1 MELLN
6 KFSIVFSSIV
16 IEALPFI
23 LIGAVLAS
31 FMQVYISNNIFNKII
46 SKNKLLGS
54 IEAGIIGV
62 FLPVCECA
70 TVPIT
75 KGLLNKK
82 VPLNVAITYML
93 AAPIV
98 NPLVILSTYYAFD
111 GNIKVVLLRVG
122 VGFSIAV
129 IAGLLM
135 LCLSGE
141 NNIFIDNGEGEL
153 QGKCLCGC
161 SEIDDNSSKLI
172 RLLKHTSLE
181 FYEIG
186 KYFIVGATLAA
197 IFQTFVPR
205 DIIFYFENS
214 AVLSIIILMA
224 FSFLIS
230 LCSEADAFV
239 ASTFMNRFS
248 LGSITGF
255 LIIGPMID
263 LKNTIMLFS
272 IFKNSSSPVLSYAFK
287 LLFVVFSL
295 CFIASALIF

>member
-1 MELLN
+1 MEPLN

-54 IEAGIIGV
+54 IQAGIIGV

-122 VGFSIAV
+122 VGFFIAV

-141 NNIFIDNGEGEL
+141 NNIFIDNGEREL

-161 SEIDDNSSKLI
+161 SEIDDNSSKPI

-186 KYFIVGATLAA
+186 KYFIVGATLAS

-272 IFKNSSSPVLSYAFK
+272 IFKKSFVIK

-295 CFIASALIF
+295 CFIASALIS

>member
-1 MELLN
+1 MEPLN

-54 IEAGIIGV
+54 IQAGIIGV

-122 VGFSIAV
+122 VGFFIAV

-141 NNIFIDNGEGEL
+141 NNIFIDNGEGDL

-161 SEIDDNSSKLI
+161 SEIDDNSSKPI

-186 KYFIVGATLAA
+186 KYFIVGATLASV
-197 IFQTFVPR
+197 FQTFVPR

-272 IFKNSSSPVLSYAFK
+272 IFKKSFVIK

>member
-1 MELLN
+1 MEPLN

-54 IEAGIIGV
+54 IQAGIIGV

-75 KGLLNKK
+75 KGLLNKN

-122 VGFSIAV
+122 VGFFIAV

-161 SEIDDNSSKLI
+161 SEIDDNSSKPI

-186 KYFIVGATLAA
+186 KYFIVGATLAS

-272 IFKNSSSPVLSYAFK
+272 IFKKSFVIK

>member
-1 MELLN
+1 MEPLN

-54 IEAGIIGV
+54 IQAGIIGV

-93 AAPIV
+93 AALIV

-122 VGFSIAV
+122 VGFFIAV

-161 SEIDDNSSKLI
+161 SEIDDNSSKPI

-186 KYFIVGATLAA
+186 KYFIVGATLAS

-272 IFKNSSSPVLSYAFK
+272 IFKKSFVIK

>member
-1 MELLN
+1 MEPLN

-54 IEAGIIGV
+54 IQAGIIGV

-122 VGFSIAV
+122 VGFFIAV

-161 SEIDDNSSKLI
+161 SEIDDNSSKPI

-186 KYFIVGATLAA
+186 KYFIVGATLAS

-272 IFKNSSSPVLSYAFK
+272 IFKKSFVIK

>member
-54 IEAGIIGV
+54 IQAGIIGV

-122 VGFSIAV
+122 IGFSIAV

-161 SEIDDNSSKLI
+161 SEIDDNSSKPI
-172 RLLKHTSLE
+172 
-181 FYEIG
+181 
-186 KYFIVGATLAA
+186 
-197 IFQTFVPR
+197 
-205 DIIFYFENS
+205 
-214 AVLSIIILMA
+214 
-224 FSFLIS
+224 
-230 LCSEADAFV
+230 
-239 ASTFMNRFS
+239 
-248 LGSITGF
+248 
-255 LIIGPMID
+255 
-263 LKNTIMLFS
+263 
-272 IFKNSSSPVLSYAFK
+272 K
-287 LLFVVFSL
+287 L
-295 CFIASALIF
+295 

>member
-54 IEAGIIGV
+54 IQAGIIGV

-111 GNIKVVLLRVG
+111 GNIKVVLSRVG
-122 VGFSIAV
+122 IGFSIAV

-272 IFKNSSSPVLSYAFK
+272 IFKKSFVIK

>member
-1 MELLN
+1 M
-6 KFSIVFSSIV
+6 
-16 IEALPFI
+16 
-23 LIGAVLAS
+23 
-31 FMQVYISNNIFNKII
+31 
-46 SKNKLLGS
+46 
-54 IEAGIIGV
+54 
-62 FLPVCECA
+62 
-70 TVPIT
+70 PIT

-122 VGFSIAV
+122 IGFSIAV

-141 NNIFIDNGEGEL
+141 NNIFIDNG
-153 QGKCLCGC
+153 GC

-272 IFKNSSSPVLSYAFK
+272 IFKKSFVVK

>member
-1 MELLN
+1 MDLLN
-6 KFSIVFSSIV
+6 KFSIIFSSIV

-23 LIGAVLAS
+23 LIGAVLSS
-31 FMQVYISNNIFNKII
+31 FMQVYISNNIFNRII

-54 IEAGIIGV
+54 IEAGVIGV
-62 FLPVCECA
+62 LLPVCECA

-75 KGLLNKK
+75 KGLLSKN
-82 VPLNVAITYML
+82 VPMNVAITYML

-122 VGFSIAV
+122 IGFIVAV
-129 IAGLLM
+129 IAGLIM
-135 LCLSGE
+135 LCLSEE
-141 NNIFIDNGEGEL
+141 NNILREDKTWDLDGR
-153 QGKCLCGC
+153 CLCGC
-161 SEIDDNSSKLI
+161 SEIDYDSSKPI
-172 RLLKHTSLE
+172 RLLKHTSIE
-181 FYEIG
+181 FFEIG
-186 KYFIVGATLAA
+186 KYFIIGATLAA
-197 IFQTFVPR
+197 LFQTFIPR
-205 DIIFYFENS
+205 ESIFYFENS
-214 AVLSIIILMA
+214 AVLSIIMLMG

-272 IFKNSSSPVLSYAFK
+272 IFKKSFVIK

-295 CFIASALIF
+295 CFIASALVF

>member
-1 MELLN
+1 MEPLN

-54 IEAGIIGV
+54 IQAGIIGV

-111 GNIKVVLLRVG
+111 GTIKVVLLRVG
-122 VGFSIAV
+122 VGFLIAV

-161 SEIDDNSSKLI
+161 SEIDDNSSKPI

-186 KYFIVGATLAA
+186 KYFIVGATLAS

-272 IFKNSSSPVLSYAFK
+272 IFKKSFVIK

>member
-1 MELLN
+1 MDTLN
-6 KFSIVFSSIV
+6 KFSIVFSSTV

-23 LIGAVLAS
+23 LIGAVLSS

-46 SKNKLLGS
+46 SKNKLIGS
-54 IEAGIIGV
+54 MQAGIIGV
-62 FLPVCECA
+62 LLPVCECA

-75 KGLLNKK
+75 KGLLSKN

-111 GNIKVVLLRVG
+111 GNIKVVVLRVV
-122 VGFSIAV
+122 VGFIIAV
-129 IAGLLM
+129 LAGLVM
-135 LCLSGE
+135 FYLSEG
-141 NNIFIDNGEGEL
+141 NNIFKEETESDLNR
-153 QGKCLCGC
+153 KCLCGC
-161 SEIDDNSSKLI
+161 SEIDDKSSKPI
-172 RLLKHTSLE
+172 RLLKHTALE

-186 KYFIVGATLAA
+186 KYFIIGATLAA
-197 IFQTFVPR
+197 VFQTF
-205 DIIFYFENS
+205 ISKESIFYFENN
-214 AVLSIIILMA
+214 AVLSIIMLMM

-255 LIIGPMID
+255 LIIGPMAD

-272 IFKNSSSPVLSYAFK
+272 VFKKSFVIK

>member
-1 MELLN
+1 MEPLN

-23 LIGAVLAS
+23 LIGVVLSS

-54 IEAGIIGV
+54 IQAGIIGV

-122 VGFSIAV
+122 VGFFIAV

-186 KYFIVGATLAA
+186 KYFIVGATLAS

-272 IFKNSSSPVLSYAFK
+272 IFKKSFVIK

>member
-54 IEAGIIGV
+54 IQAGIIGV

-93 AAPIV
+93 SAPIV

-122 VGFSIAV
+122 VCFSIAV

-272 IFKNSSSPVLSYAFK
+272 IFKKSFVIK

>member
-54 IEAGIIGV
+54 IQAGIIGV

-75 KGLLNKK
+75 KGLLNKN

-111 GNIKVVLLRVG
+111 GNIKVVLLRVC

-272 IFKNSSSPVLSYAFK
+272 IFKKSFVIK

>member
-6 KFSIVFSSIV
+6 KFSIIFSSIV

-23 LIGAVLAS
+23 LIGAVLSS

-54 IEAGIIGV
+54 IQAGIIGV

-75 KGLLNKK
+75 KGLLGKN
-82 VPLNVAITYML
+82 VPINVAITYML

-122 VGFSIAV
+122 IGFGVAV
-129 IAGLLM
+129 IAGLIM
-135 LCLSGE
+135 LCLSEG
-141 NNIFIDNGEGEL
+141 NNILREDKVLDLEGR
-153 QGKCLCGC
+153 CLCGC
-161 SEIDDNSSKLI
+161 SEIDDDSSKPI
-172 RLLKHTSLE
+172 RLLKHTSIE

-186 KYFIVGATLAA
+186 KYFIIGATLASL
-197 IFQTFVPR
+197 FQTFVPR
-205 DIIFYFENS
+205 ESIFYFENS
-214 AVLSIIILMA
+214 TVLSIIILMV

-272 IFKNSSSPVLSYAFK
+272 VFKKSFVIK

-295 CFIASALIF
+295 CFIASALVF

>member
-1 MELLN
+1 MEPLN
-6 KFSIVFSSIV
+6 KFSIVFSSVV

-54 IEAGIIGV
+54 IQAGIIGV

-122 VGFSIAV
+122 VGFFIAV

-161 SEIDDNSSKLI
+161 SEIDDNSSKPI

-186 KYFIVGATLAA
+186 KYFIVGATLAS

-272 IFKNSSSPVLSYAFK
+272 IFKKSFVIK

>member
-1 MELLN
+1 MISMEPLN

-54 IEAGIIGV
+54 IQAGIIGV

-111 GNIKVVLLRVG
+111 GTIKVVLLRVG
-122 VGFSIAV
+122 VGFLIAV

-161 SEIDDNSSKLI
+161 SEIDDNSSKPI

-186 KYFIVGATLAA
+186 KYFIVGATLAS

-272 IFKNSSSPVLSYAFK
+272 IFKKSFVIK

>member
-1 MELLN
+1 MEPLN

-54 IEAGIIGV
+54 IQAGIIGV

-75 KGLLNKK
+75 KGLLKKK

-93 AAPIV
+93 AGPIV

-122 VGFSIAV
+122 VGFFIAV

-135 LCLSGE
+135 ICLSGE

-161 SEIDDNSSKLI
+161 SEIDDNSSKPI

-186 KYFIVGATLAA
+186 KYFIVGATLAS

-272 IFKNSSSPVLSYAFK
+272 IFKKSFVIK

>member
-1 MELLN
+1 MEFLN
-6 KFSIVFSSIV
+6 KFSIIFSSIV

-23 LIGAVLAS
+23 LIGAVLSS
-31 FMQVYISNNIFNKII
+31 FMQVYFSTDLFNKII
-46 SKNKLLGS
+46 SRNKVIGS
-54 IEAGIIGV
+54 LQAGIIGF
-62 FLPVCECA
+62 FLPICECA

-75 KGLLNKK
+75 KGLISKR
-82 VPLNVAITYML
+82 VPINVAITYML

-98 NPLVILSTYYAFD
+98 NPLVILSTYYAFH

-122 VGFSIAV
+122 IGLIISV
-129 IAGLLM
+129 IAGILM
-135 LCLSGE
+135 LYLSGE
-141 NNIFIDNGEGEL
+141 GNILKDGTSFQEGN
-153 QGKCLCGC
+153 CLCGC
-161 SEIDDNSSKLI
+161 SEIDDISKKPI
-172 RLLKHTSLE
+172 RLLKHTSIE

-186 KYFIVGATLAA
+186 KYFIVGATLASL
-197 IFQTFVPR
+197 FQMVIPR
-205 DIIFYFENS
+205 ESIFYFENS
-214 AVLSIIILMA
+214 TILSIIMLMV

-248 LGSITGF
+248 LGAITGF

-272 IFKNSSSPVLSYAFK
+272 VFKKSFVIK

-295 CFIASALIF
+295 CFIASCLIV

>member
-1 MELLN
+1 MEPLN

-54 IEAGIIGV
+54 IQAGIIGV

-122 VGFSIAV
+122 VGFFIAV

-161 SEIDDNSSKLI
+161 SEIDDNSSKPI

-186 KYFIVGATLAA
+186 KYFIVGATLAS
-197 IFQTFVPR
+197 IFQTFIPR

-272 IFKNSSSPVLSYAFK
+272 IFKKSFVIK

>member
-1 MELLN
+1 MEILN
-6 KFSIVFSSIV
+6 KFSIVFSSTV

-23 LIGAVLAS
+23 LIGAVLSS

-46 SKNKLLGS
+46 SKNKLIGS
-54 IEAGIIGV
+54 MQAGLIGV
-62 FLPVCECA
+62 ILPVCECA

-75 KGLLNKK
+75 RGLLSKN

-111 GNIKVVLLRVG
+111 GNIKVVVLRV
-122 VGFSIAV
+122 VIGFIVAV
-129 IAGLLM
+129 LTGLIM
-135 LCLSGE
+135 LSLGE
-141 NNIFIDNGEGEL
+141 GNNIFKEGNDANL
-153 QGKCLCGC
+153 DKKCICGC
-161 SEIDDNSSKLI
+161 SEIDDNYSKPI
-172 RLLKHTSLE
+172 RLFKHTALE

-186 KYFIVGATLAA
+186 KYFIIGAALAA
-197 IFQTFVPR
+197 VFQTFIPKES
-205 DIIFYFENS
+205 IFYFENN
-214 AVLSIIILMA
+214 AVLSIIMLMM

-255 LIIGPMID
+255 LIIGPMAD

-272 IFKNSSSPVLSYAFK
+272 VFKKSFVIK

>member
-6 KFSIVFSSIV
+6 KFSIIFSSIV

-23 LIGAVLAS
+23 LIGAVLSS

-54 IEAGIIGV
+54 IQAGVIGV

-75 KGLLNKK
+75 KGLLGKN
-82 VPLNVAITYML
+82 VPINVAITYML

-122 VGFSIAV
+122 IGFGVAV

-135 LCLSGE
+135 LCLSEG
-141 NNIFIDNGEGEL
+141 NNILREDNVLDLEGR
-153 QGKCLCGC
+153 CLCGC
-161 SEIDDNSSKLI
+161 SEIDEDSSKPI
-172 RLLKHTSLE
+172 RLLKHTSIE

-186 KYFIVGATLAA
+186 KYFIIGATLAA
-197 IFQTFVPR
+197 LFQTFVPR
-205 DIIFYFENS
+205 ESIFYFENS
-214 AVLSIIILMA
+214 TVLSIIILMI

-255 LIIGPMID
+255 LIIGPMVD

-272 IFKNSSSPVLSYAFK
+272 VFKKSFVIK

-295 CFIASALIF
+295 CFIASALVF

>member
-161 SEIDDNSSKLI
+161 SEIDDNSSKPI

-263 LKNTIMLFS
+263 CLLYTSPSPRDPLESRMP
-272 IFKNSSSPVLSYAFK
+272 SSA
-287 LLFVVFSL
+287 
-295 CFIASALIF
+295 

>member
-1 MELLN
+1 MEHLN

-54 IEAGIIGV
+54 IQAGIIGV

-111 GNIKVVLLRVG
+111 GNIKIVLLRVG
-122 VGFSIAV
+122 VGFFIAV

-161 SEIDDNSSKLI
+161 SEIDDNSSKPI

-186 KYFIVGATLAA
+186 KYFIVGATLAS

-272 IFKNSSSPVLSYAFK
+272 IFKKSFVIK

>member
-54 IEAGIIGV
+54 IQAGIIGV

-75 KGLLNKK
+75 KGLLNKN

-141 NNIFIDNGEGEL
+141 NNIFIDNDEGEL

-161 SEIDDNSSKLI
+161 SEIDDNSSKPI
-172 RLLKHTSLE
+172 KLLKHTSLE

-272 IFKNSSSPVLSYAFK
+272 IFKKSFVIK

>member
-1 MELLN
+1 MEHLN

-54 IEAGIIGV
+54 IQAGIIGV

-122 VGFSIAV
+122 VGFFIAV

-161 SEIDDNSSKLI
+161 SEIDDNSSKPI

-186 KYFIVGATLAA
+186 KYFIVGATLAS

-272 IFKNSSSPVLSYAFK
+272 IFKKSFVIK

>member
-54 IEAGIIGV
+54 IQAGIIGV

-141 NNIFIDNGEGEL
+141 NNIFIDNSEGEL

-161 SEIDDNSSKLI
+161 SEIDDNSSKPI

-186 KYFIVGATLAA
+186 KYFIVGATLAT

-272 IFKNSSSPVLSYAFK
+272 IFKKSFVIK

-295 CFIASALIF
+295 CFIASALIS

>member
-161 SEIDDNSSKLI
+161 SEIDDNSSKPI

-186 KYFIVGATLAA
+186 KYFIVGATLAT

-272 IFKNSSSPVLSYAFK
+272 IFKKSFVIK

>member
-1 MELLN
+1 MEPLN

-54 IEAGIIGV
+54 IQAGIIGV

-122 VGFSIAV
+122 VGFFIAV

-141 NNIFIDNGEGEL
+141 NNIFIDNGDGEL

-161 SEIDDNSSKLI
+161 SEIDDNSSKPI

-186 KYFIVGATLAA
+186 KYFIVGATLAS

-239 ASTFMNRFS
+239 ASTFINRFS

-272 IFKNSSSPVLSYAFK
+272 IFKKSFVIK

>member
-54 IEAGIIGV
+54 IQAGIIGV

-111 GNIKVVLLRVG
+111 GNIKVVLFRVG

-272 IFKNSSSPVLSYAFK
+272 IFKKSFVIK

>member
-1 MELLN
+1 MEPLN

-54 IEAGIIGV
+54 IQAGIIGV

-75 KGLLNKK
+75 NGLLKKK

-122 VGFSIAV
+122 VGFFIAV

-161 SEIDDNSSKLI
+161 SEIDDNSSKPI

-186 KYFIVGATLAA
+186 KYFIVGATLAS

-272 IFKNSSSPVLSYAFK
+272 IFKKSFVIK

>member
-1 MELLN
+1 MEPLN

-54 IEAGIIGV
+54 IQAGIIGV

-122 VGFSIAV
+122 IGFFIAV
-129 IAGLLM
+129 IVGLLM

-161 SEIDDNSSKLI
+161 SEINDNSIKPI

-186 KYFIVGATLAA
+186 KYFIVGATLAS

-272 IFKNSSSPVLSYAFK
+272 IFKKSFVIK

>member
-54 IEAGIIGV
+54 IQAGIIGV

-161 SEIDDNSSKLI
+161 SEIDDNSSKPI

-186 KYFIVGATLAA
+186 KYFIVGATLAS

-272 IFKNSSSPVLSYAFK
+272 IFKKSFVVK

>member
-1 MELLN
+1 MEPLN

-54 IEAGIIGV
+54 IQAGIIGV

-122 VGFSIAV
+122 VGFFIAV

-186 KYFIVGATLAA
+186 KYFIVGATLAS

-272 IFKNSSSPVLSYAFK
+272 IFKKSFVIK

>member
-54 IEAGIIGV
+54 IQAGIIGV

-129 IAGLLM
+129 VAGLLM

-141 NNIFIDNGEGEL
+141 NNIFIDNSEGEL

-161 SEIDDNSSKLI
+161 SEIDDNSSKPI

-186 KYFIVGATLAA
+186 KYFIVGATLAS

-272 IFKNSSSPVLSYAFK
+272 IFKKSFVIK

>member
-54 IEAGIIGV
+54 IQAGIIGV

-161 SEIDDNSSKLI
+161 SEIDDNSSKSI

-272 IFKNSSSPVLSYAFK
+272 IFKKYFVIK

>member
-54 IEAGIIGV
+54 IQAGIIGV

-161 SEIDDNSSKLI
+161 SEIDDNSSKPI

-186 KYFIVGATLAA
+186 KYFIVGATLAS

-272 IFKNSSSPVLSYAFK
+272 IFKKSFVIK

>member
-54 IEAGIIGV
+54 IQAGIIGV

-129 IAGLLM
+129 IAGVLM

-161 SEIDDNSSKLI
+161 SEIDDNSSKPI

-272 IFKNSSSPVLSYAFK
+272 IFKKSFVIK

>member
-1 MELLN
+1 MEPLN

-54 IEAGIIGV
+54 IQAGIIGV

-161 SEIDDNSSKLI
+161 SEIDDNSSKPI

-186 KYFIVGATLAA
+186 KYFIVGATLAS

-272 IFKNSSSPVLSYAFK
+272 IFKKSFVIK